1 MKSTSY
7 SAASYLIAISYHVLY
22 APTKKKQTIVD
33 LSLSLIR
40 KPYHGE
46 PSNTGTL
53 QNKATHTVS
62 TNLKRD
68 RADQDICKS
77 VSCAYGGDGAFEPGQ
92 PSDWWGICLSV
103 DSVVIN
109 KDDRF

>member
-1 MKSTSY
+1 VKSTSY

-22 APTKKKQTIVD
+22 APTKKNQTIVD

-53 QNKATHTVS
+53 SK
-62 TNLKRD
+62 
-68 RADQDICKS
+68 
-77 VSCAYGGDGAFEPGQ
+77 
-92 PSDWWGICLSV
+92 
-103 DSVVIN
+103 
-109 KDDRF
+109 